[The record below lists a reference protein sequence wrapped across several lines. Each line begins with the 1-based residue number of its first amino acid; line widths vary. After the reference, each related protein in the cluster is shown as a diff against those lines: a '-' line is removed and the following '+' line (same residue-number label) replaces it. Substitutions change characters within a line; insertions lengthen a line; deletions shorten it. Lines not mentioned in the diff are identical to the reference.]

1 MTKIKAELRPE
12 KEFIE
17 QLRSDFDSILR
28 EELRYKGYNPDV
40 ITDIADLAIAYGSLK
55 ARRVESKPRTVHV
68 NPDILINTSV
78 EYGFENLV
86 KKFENGENVNPHL
99 SRLSSNIG
107 SKDLLF
113 YDWGINHFHLG
124 ISVEPD
130 GFVSRTGPV
139 AFAIVKE
146 NDVYIITVAQ
156 HGTWTDKSMLEIVE
170 TNWPDLLAGNLVNGA
185 FEPIEGTDPLK
196 ALRKAHINMGITL
209 ISGHS
214 YIAIGGGYSSN
225 GVSSLAVI
233 EYNRLIHRFK
243 NLYKYLT
250 NNITICNGD
259 EYLAK
264 NGNIVNVRLKRVRDE
279 IKIYFEELQGEFGF
293 LNFYPLAN

>member
-1 MTKIKAELRPE
+1 
-12 KEFIE
+12 
-17 QLRSDFDSILR
+17 
-28 EELRYKGYNPDV
+28 
-40 ITDIADLAIAYGSLK
+40 
-55 ARRVESKPRTVHV
+55 
-68 NPDILINTSV
+68 
-78 EYGFENLV
+78 
-86 KKFENGENVNPHL
+86 
-99 SRLSSNIG
+99 
-107 SKDLLF
+107 
-113 YDWGINHFHLG
+113 
-124 ISVEPD
+124 
-130 GFVSRTGPV
+130 
-139 AFAIVKE
+139 
-146 NDVYIITVAQ
+146 
-156 HGTWTDKSMLEIVE
+156 MLEIVE

-209 ISGHS
+209 SSGHS

-279 IKIYFEELQGEFGF
+279 IKDLFRRNYKESSDF
-293 LNFYPLAN
+293 